1 MERIAFIEGFKK
13 RTKLFALR
21 IIRLYQSLP
30 KSGEAQVLGKQLLRS
45 AISVAANYRAVCRA
59 RTKAEFVSKMGVV
72 VEEADES
79 VFWIELLIEANIVK
93 GEKLKELIDE
103 ANEILSIVSAARK
116 SASIKD
122 SLK

>member
-13 RTKLFALR
+13 RTKLFAPR